1 MAVMIS
7 MQAYEQFTRQREK
20 DFAALYKIWNKVPDL
35 PESDIEPAI
44 LEVRAKDE
52 IPSNRSGVKQEFI
65 AVKASPRL
73 ECWNR
78 VLSATQSLEI
88 KLGFGW
94 KKLILYIHIMIRI
107 AN

>member
-1 MAVMIS
+1 MIS

-35 PESDIEPAI
+35 PELDIEPAI

-52 IPSNRSGVKQEFI
+52 IPSNRFGVKQEFI
-65 AVKASPRL
+65 MVKASPRL

-88 KLGFGW
+88 KLGFG
-94 KKLILYIHIMIRI
+94 
-107 AN
+107 

>member
-44 LEVRAKDE
+44 LEVRAKGE
-52 IPSNRSGVKQEFI
+52 IPSNRFGVKQEFI

>member
-7 MQAYEQFTRQREK
+7 MQAYEHFTRQREK

-52 IPSNRSGVKQEFI
+52 IPSNRFGVKQEFI
-65 AVKASPRL
+65 TVKASPRL

>member
-1 MAVMIS
+1 MIS

-35 PESDIEPAI
+35 PELDIEPAI

-52 IPSNRSGVKQEFI
+52 IPSNRFGVKQEFI